1 MHRIIKV
8 KDVKQENEINQ
19 MSELEINLQHAI
31 DDLISESEVES
42 EKVSQHVSMIVAHL
56 ARAAATLRIKKQQ
69 EMLKTI

>member
-8 KDVKQENEINQ
+8 KDIKQENEINQ

-31 DDLISESEVES
+31 DELISESEEGS
-42 EKVSQHVSMIVAHL
+42 ERVSQHVTMIVAHL
-56 ARAAATLRIKKQQ
+56 ARAAASLRMKKQQ